1 MVHYLQKDYIKDK
14 KLICGSAQVA
24 WCRDAA
30 YYASGEWR
38 GKWATEGGGILI
50 NQALH
55 TVDLME
61 WFLGEP
67 TKLVASI
74 SNLTLQKEIEV
85 EDTATIICSEG
96 ANFTFFATNGSV
108 KSMQVEITLR
118 TETETIK
125 IFPHTV
131 LINDR
136 VYNFDSK
143 IEHKYGGKV
152 CYGNGH
158 AALIADFYDCISTGR
173 PFSINATE
181 AAKATRLILAA
192 YRSNGVKIDI

>member
-1 MVHYLQKDYIKDK
+1 
-14 KLICGSAQVA
+14 
-24 WCRDAA
+24 
-30 YYASGEWR
+30 
-38 GKWATEGGGILI
+38 
-50 NQALH
+50 
-55 TVDLME
+55 ME

-85 EDTATIICSEG
+85 EDTATIIGSDG
-96 ANFTFFATNGSV
+96 ANFTFFATNGSA

-131 LINDR
+131 LINDQ
-136 VYNFDSK
+136 VYSFDSK

-158 AALIADFYDCISTGR
+158 AALIADFYDCIATGR

-181 AAKATRLILAA
+181 ASKATRLILAA